1 MYFFCTASLEGL
13 ALIMTALLIS
23 LCCVVCLALVIV
35 SVHVLLLYCFTG
47 RCGSDHDCFVDQSVL
62 CHLSVL
68 LLYCFTGSDHDCF
81 VDQLVLCHLSGSS
94 DCLCVCTSSVLLH
107 WKVWL

>member
-23 LCCVVCLALVIV
+23 LCCVVCLAVVIV
-35 SVHVLLLYCFTG
+35 SVHVLLPYCFTG
-47 RCGSDHDCFVDQSVL
+47 RSGSDHDCFVDQSVL
-62 CHLSVL
+62 CHLSG
-68 LLYCFTGSDHDCF
+68 C
-81 VDQLVLCHLSGSS
+81 S